1 MPWSAVGRLQLPGL
15 ARCTAVMVAPHWAVT
30 AAHCLGVTRLGH
42 VAPPSAVHLLMGY
55 ADGRFARHIVS
66 DAVHVDLDAA
76 TDPAAHR
83 GRDFALLHFAEA
95 ANDVLTPHDAALV
108 PGAALQLGG
117 YGQDRAERLAIDP
130 ACTMR
135 GYQADGDRNPL
146 LSHDCNG
153 TRGTSGGAVIS
164 RIDGAWR
171 LVGVAVAGNVAG
183 AGGVAVPATTVA
195 RALAALQ

>member
-55 ADGRFARHIVS
+55 ADGSYVRHIVS

-76 TDPAAHR
+76 TDPGAHR

-95 ANDVLTPHDAALV
+95 ATDFLPPDTAALS
-108 PGAALQLGG
+108 PGAILQLGG

-135 GYQADGDRNPL
+135 GYQADSDRNPL
-146 LSHDCNG
+146 LLHDCNG

-164 RIDGAWR
+164 RVDGTWR
-171 LVGVAVAGNVAG
+171 LVGVAVAGNANG
-183 AGGVAVPATTVA
+183 AGGVAVPAMTVA
-195 RALAALQ
+195 GAVARLQ